1 MGEERSTS
9 TVLLT
14 VLAAVALLSTVYGRS
29 TPKPARLADDGPA
42 AALRRI
48 QASHRGPWSVL
59 LGAYGRFSDD
69 RIMTEAAGVTFYALL
84 ALFPAIAMLISIFGL
99 FADPAAV
106 SAQLQSVSAVVPAG
120 GMQII
125 EGQVQALAANGRQTL
140 SFGVVLGVLT
150 SLWSANQ
157 GIKSVFDALNVVYHE
172 KETRSY
178 LMRTVLSLGFTFGAI
193 LFLVLAMLAIVV
205 LPIVMNLVGFA
216 DDTTLL
222 LAVARWPVLIVALM
236 LFLSTV
242 YRFGPCRTHARWH
255 WITWG
260 SAFSVLGWVAA
271 SLGFSYYVANFGS
284 YNRTYGSLGAVI
296 GFITWIWI
304 TAMIVLLGAELN
316 AELEE
321 GQL

>member
-9 TVLLT
+9 PA
-14 VLAAVALLSTVYGRS
+14 VLAVLATVALLSRVYGRAG
-29 TPKPARLADDGPA
+29 PKHAQLGDDDPA
-42 AALRRI
+42 AVLQRI
-48 QASHRGPWSVL
+48 QAPRRGLWSVL
-59 LGAYGRFSDD
+59 LGTYNRFSDD
-69 RIMTEAAGVTFYALL
+69 RIMTEAAGVTFYVLL
-84 ALFPAIAMLISIFGL
+84 ALFPAVATLISIYGL

-106 SAQLQSVSAVVPAG
+106 GVQLKNVTAVVPEG

-125 EGQVQALAANGRQTL
+125 EDQVQALTANGHQTL
-140 SFGVVLGVLT
+140 SFGVVVGVLT

-157 GIKSVFDALNVVYHE
+157 GIKSVFDALNVVHHE

-178 LMRTVLSLGFTFGAI
+178 LMRTALSLCFTFGAI
-193 LFLVLAMLAIVV
+193 LFLVLALLGIVV
-205 LPIVMNLVGFA
+205 LPIVLSFVGA
-216 DDTTLL
+216 EEDTAILLTL
-222 LAVARWPVLIVALM
+222 ARWPVLIVALM

-242 YRFGPCRTHARWH
+242 YRFGPSRSNARWQ

-260 SAFSVLGWVAA
+260 SAFAVLGWVAA

-296 GFITWIWI
+296 GFLTWIWI

-316 AELEE
+316 AELEGGE
-321 GQL
+321 S